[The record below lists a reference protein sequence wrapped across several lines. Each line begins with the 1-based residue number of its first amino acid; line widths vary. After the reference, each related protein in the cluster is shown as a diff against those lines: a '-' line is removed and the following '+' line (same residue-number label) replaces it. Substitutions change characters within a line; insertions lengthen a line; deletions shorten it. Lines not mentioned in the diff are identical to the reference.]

1 MKISVSLL
9 LLRGIMGTFEGCRGT
24 PREARQ
30 KKSSLT
36 STPSG
41 IRPLV
46 YCLMVLYVI
55 AIILAIVRNSNDG

>member
-30 KKSSLT
+30 KKSPLT

-41 IRPLV
+41 ILSDGFICDCDHTG
-46 YCLMVLYVI
+46 YCEEQ
-55 AIILAIVRNSNDG
+55 